1 MHLKL
6 MFQVTLTLSQQ
17 KSKKINLQPN
27 RKDKALGL
35 LNKNKNNKM
44 KISKSNDIWICYVI
58 FFDYFIN
65 HTIDNWK
72 LLLLFENV
80 KFFQLYLSNNIE

>member
-44 KISKSNDIWICYVI
+44 KISKSNDI
-58 FFDYFIN
+58 
-65 HTIDNWK
+65 
-72 LLLLFENV
+72 
-80 KFFQLYLSNNIE
+80 